1 MKSPDFPDA
10 NDAFVRAA
18 FWIVLGRGPNDVEL
32 RDQLKALSAGD
43 RRSFADRLLTSPEF
57 RLVIHSRWHD
67 GAEIGR
73 DPASH
78 ESALRT
84 IGSHHQFVD
93 RAFSVLLGRDPDSG
107 GRAYYADALAQGG
120 ARIQVL
126 RALVLSDEF
135 EARYREIA
143 PDAGVLPRDVQLC
156 ELANPAKWDNPEWMK
171 LLRSLEVA
179 DHKLSMHR
187 KSYELTQLLFGLT
200 RLGRCRDDASVI
212 SVGAGH
218 EPVLYWLANRMQSV
232 VATDLY
238 EGKWQSDG
246 AREGDE
252 RVLEKP
258 EAYAPFTYR
267 RDRLTFKRMDG
278 RHLAFADATF
288 DVAYSLSSI
297 EHFGGVA
304 GARDAIDEMA
314 RVVKPGGLVIV
325 ATEYILSGPPHEEA
339 FQPHDVHTLFDRP
352 RLRLVEP
359 IDERVYQRYEYA
371 AVDVRR
377 NPHQTPHMVVRDGDT
392 VFTSVM
398 AFLEKIRSE

>member
-1 MKSPDFPDA
+1 MKSPDFRD
-10 NDAFVRAA
+10 DEFVRAA
-18 FWIVLGRGPNDVEL
+18 FWIVLGRAPNDIEL
-32 RDQLKALSAGD
+32 RDQLKALAASD
-43 RRSFADRLLTSPEF
+43 RRSCADRLLTSPEF
-57 RLVIHSRWHD
+57 RLVIYSRWRD
-67 GAEIGR
+67 SAEIGR

-78 ESALRT
+78 EAALRT
-84 IGSHHQFVD
+84 IGSHDLFVD
-93 RAFSVLLGRDPDSG
+93 RAFSILLGRDPDPG
-107 GRAYYADALAQGG
+107 GRAHYAAALGQGG

-171 LLRSLEVA
+171 LLRTLEVVA
-179 DHKLSMHR
+179 DHKQSMHR

-200 RLGRCRDDASVI
+200 RLGRCREDASVI
-212 SVGAGH
+212 SIGAGH
-218 EPVLYWLANRMQSV
+218 EPVLYWLANRVQSV

-246 AREGDE
+246 AREGDAG
-252 RVLEKP
+252 VLEAP
-258 EAYAPFTYR
+258 EDYAPFAYR
-267 RDRLTFKRMDG
+267 RDRLSFKRMDG
-278 RHLAFADATF
+278 RRLAFADATF

-304 GARDAIDEMA
+304 GARAAIDEMA
-314 RVVKPGGLVIV
+314 RVVKPGGLVVV
-325 ATEYILSGPPHEEA
+325 ATEYILSGPAHAEA
-339 FQPHDVHTLFDRP
+339 FQRHDVHTLFDRP

-359 IDERVYQRYEYA
+359 IDERVYQRYEYV
-371 AVDVRR
+371 AVDLRR

-398 AFLEKIRSE
+398 AFFEKTA

>member
-1 MKSPDFPDA
+1 M
-10 NDAFVRAA
+10 RAA
-18 FWIVLGRGPNDVEL
+18 FWIVLGRAPNDVEL
-32 RDQLKALSAGD
+32 RDQLQGFTAGHE
-43 RRSFADRLLTSPEF
+43 RAFAERLLSSPEF
-57 RLVIHSRWHD
+57 RLVIYSRWHD

-78 ESALRT
+78 ETALRGL
-84 IGSHHQFVD
+84 GSAGAFVD
-93 RAFSVLLGRDPDSG
+93 RAFLILLGRAPDPD
-107 GRAYYADALAQGG
+107 GRAYYAHAIESGG

-135 EARYREIA
+135 EARYHDIA

-171 LLRSLEVA
+171 LLRSLQVVA

-200 RLGRCRDDASVI
+200 RLGRCRDETSIV

-218 EPVLYWLANRMQSV
+218 EPVLYWLANHAGSV

-238 EGKWQSDG
+238 EGRWQSDG

-252 RVLEKP
+252 GVLARP
-258 EAYAPFTYR
+258 EDYAPFAYR
-267 RDRLTFKRMDG
+267 HDRLAFRRMDG
-278 RHLAFADATF
+278 RHLKLPDGTF

-297 EHFGGVA
+297 EHFGGAA
-304 GARDAIDEMA
+304 GARDAVDEMT
-314 RVVKPGGLVIV
+314 RVVKPGGLVVV
-325 ATEYILSGPPHEEA
+325 ATEYILSGPPHAEA
-339 FQPHDVHTLFDRP
+339 FQPDEVRALFDRP
-352 RLRLVEP
+352 HLRLVEP
-359 IDERVYQRYEYA
+359 IDEKVYQRYEYV
-371 AVDVRR
+371 AVDLQR
-377 NPHQTPHMVVRDGDT
+377 NPHQTPHMVVRDGET

-398 AFLEKIRSE
+398 AFLERI